1 MIKTTRQQ
9 REALFKVFQRDFPGW
24 ISPTK
29 RVRHSELCKY
39 GAVPHDYRGAQEFAK
54 ERPDLIVKVP
64 SLQYRRFRK
73 KVQPYFGD
81 TCVMVPFAGM
91 WLGIETDGYTHS

>member
-1 MIKTTRQQ
+1 MVKTTRKQ

-24 ISPTK
+24 LTPTT
-29 RVRHSELCKY
+29 RYAGDGPC
-39 GAVPHDYRGAQEFAK
+39 PHCGQGQV
-54 ERPDLIVKVP
+54 IVKVP

-73 KVQPYFGD
+73 KVQPFFGD
-81 TCVMVPFAGM
+81 DCVMVPFAGM